1 MRVINSLSPCI
12 GNKFDNAAMF
22 GIRFIAGAE
31 PLVYKVILRVDK
43 PVKSRSQENNIKQ
56 ITHDNYDEQIETYLI
71 QE

>member
-1 MRVINSLSPCI
+1 
-12 GNKFDNAAMF
+12 MF

-56 ITHDNYDEQIETYLI
+56 ITHDNYAEEIETDLI
-71 QE
+71 QEWGEREGREDYW